1 MVEWERRVDGVKA
14 TIKFKMLLLI
24 FLLLLV
30 FPNGASFSQP
40 PEMGMRLKPWRGE
53 SKCWKASELNLSQEQ
68 MKTLDTL
75 QQAFL
80 RDTQLLRAQVLSKR
94 LELRELLIH
103 PATKT
108 ETIRLK
114 SSEIQEH
121 QAKLEERALEY
132 LIRVKS
138 LLNQDQIRNWCPEME
153 FPPFRRMMQGPDSM
167 APSPPRRRPSQEDVK
182 PE

>member
-1 MVEWERRVDGVKA
+1 VDGVKA
-14 TIKFKMLLLI
+14 TIRFKTLLLI
-24 FLLLLV
+24 FLFPLV
-30 FPNGASFSQP
+30 FLIASSFSQP
-40 PEMGMRLKPWRGE
+40 PERGMRLKPWRGE
-53 SKCWKASELNLSQEQ
+53 AKCWKASELNLTQEQ
-68 MKTLDTL
+68 TKALDTL
-75 QQAFL
+75 QEAFF
-80 RDTQLLRAQVLSKR
+80 RETQLLRAQVLSKR

-121 QAKLEERALEY
+121 QAKLEEKALEY
-132 LIRVKS
+132 LIRVKT
-138 LLNQDQIRNWCPEME
+138 LLNQDQLRNWCPEME

-167 APSPPRRRPSQEDVK
+167 GPPSPRRLPSQEGIK